1 MFDKI
6 RRGPAALCSAA
17 VLSTIGFLPALVTA
31 GCSAG
36 DAGDGSSLGL
46 NGATGSVGL
55 AITSPDGQLI
65 SSVRYTVTNKAGEV
79 VHNDVV
85 NVSDPNSTISVTFSL
100 VAATGYTISM
110 TADSV
115 QGGHCAGSATFD
127 VVKGSTTHVALSLAC
142 GAAADGNGVV
152 VVNGTLD
159 PSCPRVSTETVA
171 PLVTSV
177 GGVLTLNGAAS
188 SSDAVL
194 TWSATSGTIKSPNAA
209 TTTFTCTAPGTAT
222 VTLTATRGTTCVDS
236 KRVDVSCV
244 TPLPTSLVLTDC
256 QATRVC
262 QLEQQGTD
270 WKAVCDAGAT
280 VLSGT
285 VQGST
290 VAWHALDG
298 SACTATLQ
306 NGHLNGTCQS
316 DAGTCPVSSADP
328 LPSATCLT
336 VPSQILSDGCGSA
349 DTRCD
354 VVQNGCTWQASCA
367 DGKVFGGTATA
378 TGLRWTAA
386 DRSSC
391 RTAASNGTLPAGTLS
406 GTCTPPSSN
415 KTATACNFTL
425 QRPADLPPDP
435 VCQPLASSFVLDGC
449 GFNTQY
455 ADTAGSP
462 ICRTTQ
468 NGCLWQTSC
477 GDVSMSGR
485 ATDSTYTWT
494 TSDGKNC
501 TGTVTAGKLS
511 GSCSD
516 GTNTCAFQQRD
527 PQPPQA
533 CQTVP
538 PSLTID
544 GCGVQGSCV
553 TVQDG
558 CDWQALC
565 NGVVTYDGIATST
578 GLALLTHIDDA
589 PFWCTLDIAG
599 SAITGSCAPY
609 PVADGGAGAVCS
621 ISGAVASSGGG

>member
-1 MFDKI
+1 MLDKL
-6 RRGPAALCSAA
+6 RTGPAALCRAAILSAV
-17 VLSTIGFLPALVTA
+17 VLLPAVVAA
-31 GCSAG
+31 GCSAS
-36 DAGDGSSLGL
+36 DSGDGSSLGQ

-65 SSVRYTVTNKAGEV
+65 NTVRYTVTNKAGEI

-100 VAATGYTISM
+100 AAATGYTITL

-115 QGGHCAGSATFD
+115 QGSHCAGSAMFD
-127 VVKGSTTHVALSLAC
+127 VVKGSTTHVDLSLSC
-142 GAAADGNGVV
+142 NVGTDGGDV
-152 VVNGTLD
+152 VVNATLD
-159 PSCPRVSTETVA
+159 PSCPRVATETVA

-177 GGVLTLNGAAS
+177 GGALTLGGAAS

-194 TWSATSGTIKSPNAA
+194 TWSATSGTIGAPNAA
-209 TTTFTCTAPGTAT
+209 NTTFVCTEAGTAT
-222 VTLTATRGTTCVDS
+222 VTLTATRGTSCVDS

-244 TPLPTSLVLTDC
+244 APLPTSLVLTDC

-262 QLEQQGTD
+262 QIEQQGTD
-270 WKAVCDAGAT
+270 WTAVCNAGAT
-280 VLSGT
+280 VLTGT

-290 VAWHALDG
+290 VAWNAPNG
-298 SACTATLQ
+298 SPCTATLQ
-306 NGHLNGTCQS
+306 NGQLNGTCQS
-316 DAGTCPVSSADP
+316 DSGTCPVSSTAP

-354 VVQNGCTWQASCA
+354 VVQNGCTWQARCA
-367 DGKVFGGTATA
+367 DGKFFGGTATA

-391 RTAASNGTLPAGTLS
+391 RTAANNGTLPAGTLT

-425 QRPADLPPDP
+425 QRPANLPPDP
-435 VCQPLASSFVLDGC
+435 VCQPLATSFVLDGC
-449 GFNTQY
+449 GFDTQY
-455 ADTAGSP
+455 ADNAGAP
-462 ICRTTQ
+462 ICRTIQ
-468 NGCLWQTSC
+468 NGCLWQTNC
-477 GDVSMSGR
+477 GDVSMGGR
-485 ATDSTYTWT
+485 ATDATYSWT
-494 TSDGKNC
+494 TGDGKNC
-501 TGTVTAGKLS
+501 TGTVVQGKLS

-533 CQTVP
+533 CRTVP

-565 NGVVTYDGIATST
+565 NDVVVYDGIATPT

-599 SAITGSCAPY
+599 SAISGSCTPY
-609 PVADGGAGAVCS
+609 PVADSGAEAVCS
-621 ISGAVASSGGG
+621 ISGAVTTGGG